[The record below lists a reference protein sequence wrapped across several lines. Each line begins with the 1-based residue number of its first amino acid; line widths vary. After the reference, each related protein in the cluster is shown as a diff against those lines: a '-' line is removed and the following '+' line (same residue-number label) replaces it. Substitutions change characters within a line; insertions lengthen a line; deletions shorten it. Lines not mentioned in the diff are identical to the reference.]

1 MRGLDVA
8 LGLLHTLTLGAVAET
23 QVMRGRAA
31 IAQLA
36 SVPAEERQRRL
47 ARIGV
52 LAADALTMDSALS
65 SRAAREVMRRALRS
79 IVAIAEGSDSEAT
92 LPGTPST
99 SR

>member
-8 LGLLHTLTLGAVAET
+8 LGLLRTLTLGAVAET
-23 QVMRGRAA
+23 QETRGRAA

-52 LAADALTMDSALS
+52 LAADALTMDSALPD
-65 SRAAREVMRRALRS
+65 REARDVMRRALRS
-79 IVAIAEGSDSEAT
+79 IVTIAEGGDEFAA
-92 LPGTPST
+92 LPAAAAP
-99 SR
+99 R